1 MYTTRRGK
9 LPRWIRAAQQISNP
23 LFRRKRPLE
32 STCPVF
38 ETYSMERLLLVFRPF
53 PSLFFPSLNNVY
65 NIRPL
70 FFHLFLFRSTH
81 LKTYLRIFI
90 KLVFT
95 NRVPKVSSIDK
106 FSNSLIRNFQNFRT
120 FIIEIYIYRNLITW
134 KILYRN
140 KF

>member
-70 FFHLFLFRSTH
+70 FFHLFLSISIDTS
-81 LKTYLRIFI
+81 KNVYLRIFI

-120 FIIEIYIYRNLITW
+120 FIIEIYIYTGI
-134 KILYRN
+134 
-140 KF
+140 